1 LFTNNENIFKKPPK
15 LFGFKTPPSI
25 PKPIQ
30 YFVELVFIYIVRNI
44 LPYRTQ
50 TTKILSTINSSAHT
64 NTNKEME
71 MEGTLSETPTIT
83 QNPANPWGK
92 PSPWSKP
99 VQTTPCSLEDVM
111 SEQLA
116 GELQQK
122 ENSDECR
129 EQALIAG

>member
-1 LFTNNENIFKKPPK
+1 
-15 LFGFKTPPSI
+15 
-25 PKPIQ
+25 
-30 YFVELVFIYIVRNI
+30 VFIYIVRNI
-44 LPYRTQ
+44 LPYRTH
-50 TTKILSTINSSAHT
+50 TTKIPSTINSSAHT
-64 NTNKEME
+64 YTNKARE
-71 MEGTLSETPTIT
+71 MEGTLSETPTST

-116 GELQQK
+116 SELQQK